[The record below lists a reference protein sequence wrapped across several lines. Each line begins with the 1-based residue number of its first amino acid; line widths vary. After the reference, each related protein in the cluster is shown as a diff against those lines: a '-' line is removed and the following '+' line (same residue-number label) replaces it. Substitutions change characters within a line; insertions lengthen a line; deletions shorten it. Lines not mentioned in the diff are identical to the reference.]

1 MKSIPHAPPEP
12 NAFAAGAEACKKGK
26 DVHTANPY
34 VKGSRPYIR
43 WINGYQ
49 VIPGSLD
56 NGATDTEY
64 TVHPERI
71 ICAAEEQ
78 FATHAELDAA
88 VSDVC
93 DVQDE
98 LEARIKD
105 LEALHAD
112 LYTHVHSRPHWLT
125 PPNVTEWLAQHN
137 PPFAAAA
144 HVPEADYAHI
154 PAAKWEALCAE
165 LEALRHPTL
174 NTGGDYVPVPAAKWK
189 FICDERE
196 ALRAFKAGVPWD
208 VLDWCIDAACQNSD
222 DAPTN
227 FIDVALTWLYNYA
240 PKEATE

>member
-1 MKSIPHAPPEP
+1 MID
-12 NAFAAGAEACKKGK
+12 NYG
-26 DVHTANPY
+26 N
-34 VKGSRPYIR
+34 
-43 WINGYQ
+43 Q

-144 HVPEADYAHI
+144 HVPEGDYAHI
-154 PAAKWEALCAE
+154 
-165 LEALRHPTL
+165 
-174 NTGGDYVPVPAAKWK
+174 PAAKWK
-189 FICDERE
+189 FICDELE
-196 ALRAFKAGVPWD
+196 TLRAKDKTLSALTQTLAAELETLRAKWDAVPWKD
-208 VLDWCIDAACQNSD
+208 IATVLRDAADSFAWDGVDEWYVAN
-222 DAPTN
+222 APEE
-227 FIDVALTWLYNYA
+227 A
-240 PKEATE
+240 KE